1 MAYVIMCIVG
11 FVSFAISVFSFA
23 QIKGSFEYYASRGLK
38 MTLITVI
45 SHIIIIAFCT
55 FAVLK
60 WLPTYKIAALI
71 GAIIGFISLPRH
83 IE

>member
-1 MAYVIMCIVG
+1 MGAIVLL
-11 FVSFAISVFSFA
+11 VFLFA
-23 QIKGSFEYYASRGLK
+23 QIKGSFEHYAWRGLK

-45 SHIIIIAFCT
+45 SHLIIIAFCT